1 MGNGATSI
9 DGAPHSHDALSIR
22 RHWGSYA
29 SRQLRRVMDSARR
42 ARDAHGVH
50 SGRSSVNWRDEAHA
64 AAVRHGIEP
73 SGRFVAQIA
82 TESCHFDPAV
92 ISQQRLGPTGAR
104 GIAQFMTPT
113 GNWIASMIGV
123 GQDEFWSDPAHQLD
137 GAAWTM
143 KRLLTRYS
151 ESQHTGGQTEDALD
165 DAWVFALAAHHAG
178 SGNLARWLDRRDNLM
193 PFGDTIRY
201 VGRILILSEDEVR
214 ARLLP
219 PRLAPDTGPLA
230 ALPALVGARAT
241 CALLRANPVSMPSLA
256 LDAAVPLSADDA
268 QWAAWTCSLHTVQ
281 QALEAVGSSMSYAEV
296 YRLMVD
302 VRRPFDGEIPL
313 LDQTGESLAR
323 MFRDVGYVAYAEC
336 PVDFDR
342 IWDDAG
348 HEPICLSIGGH
359 NRWMFVRSRADNDTL
374 NLSNSAPGHKG
385 VEQTISRWQWAQ
397 VGGGAAAVHIEI
409 PVGEDASVIAALQ
422 ARLVELV
429 GENEEL
435 GRRLQEQERRVTA
448 IAEGLARVTDV
459 IVPAMVG
466 APLPDARRVLAGQA
480 LAIRASKLG
489 PRASHLVV

>member
-1 MGNGATSI
+1 M
-9 DGAPHSHDALSIR
+9 R
-22 RHWGSYA
+22 
-29 SRQLRRVMDSARR
+29 
-42 ARDAHGVH
+42 
-50 SGRSSVNWRDEAHA
+50 WRDEAHA
-64 AAVRHGIEP
+64 AAIRHGIQP

-82 TESCHFDPAV
+82 LESCDFDTGV
-92 ISQQRLGPTGAR
+92 ISQHRLGPTGAR

-113 GNWIASMIGV
+113 GNWVASMIGV
-123 GQDEFWSDPAHQLD
+123 GQDEFWSDPARQLD

-143 KRLLTRYS
+143 RRLLIRYS
-151 ESQHTGGQTEDALD
+151 ERQHAGRQSDNPLD

-178 SGNLARWLDRRDNLM
+178 SGNLVRWLDRRDNLT
-193 PFGDTIRY
+193 PFDDTIRY
-201 VGRILILSEDEVR
+201 VGRIMILSEDEVR

-219 PRLAPDTGPLA
+219 PRLAPDAGPLG
-230 ALPALVGARAT
+230 ALPALVTARAT
-241 CALLRANPVSMPSLA
+241 RTLPRAAPVPMPTLA
-256 LDAAVPLSADDA
+256 LDAAVPFSVDDPR
-268 QWAAWTCSLHTVQ
+268 WAAWTCSLHAVQ
-281 QALEAVGSSMSYAEV
+281 QALEAVGSTMSYAEV
-296 YRLMVD
+296 YRLMAD
-302 VRRPFDGEIPL
+302 VRRPFDGEIPF
-313 LDQTGESLAR
+313 LDQTGQLLAR
-323 MFRDVGYVAYAEC
+323 MFRAIGYAAYAEY

-385 VEQTISRWQWAQ
+385 VEQTITRWQWAQ

-409 PVGEDASVIAALQ
+409 PEGEDASVIAALQ

-435 GRRLQEQERRVTA
+435 GRQVHEQERRVTA
-448 IAEGLARVTDV
+448 IAEGLAQVTDV

-466 APLPDARRVLAGQA
+466 APSQDARKVLAGQA
-480 LAIRASKLG
+480 RMIRASKLG